1 MENTPEEISFKMLD
15 TTLKIAGMIVTA
27 LSTIV
32 KAIDLVDRHKH
43 QKSNRT
49 DQS

>member
-1 MENTPEEISFKMLD
+1 MILETV
-15 TTLKIAGMIVTA
+15 LKILGIVVTA
-27 LSTIV
+27 ISTIV
-32 KAIDLVDRHKH
+32 KVADMLNKAKNKH